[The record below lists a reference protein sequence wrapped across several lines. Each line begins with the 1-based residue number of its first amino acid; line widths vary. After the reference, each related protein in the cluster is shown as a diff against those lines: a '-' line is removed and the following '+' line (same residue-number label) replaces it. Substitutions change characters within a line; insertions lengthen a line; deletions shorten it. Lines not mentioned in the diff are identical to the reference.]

1 MKKNRILEL
10 YNKVKNET
18 INLSDIDREDLL
30 KIRRLLLEELKM
42 QDEELEDEIK
52 LLKMLKEVS

>member
-42 QDEELEDEIK
+42 QDEEL
-52 LLKMLKEVS
+52 